1 MEFMNCFSIQNKE
14 DLQEVWN
21 NVQKVYFGVMTY
33 GVKELRQSKEAL
45 AAKRSE
51 VNKQEH
57 I

>member
-21 NVQKVYFGVMTY
+21 NVQKVYFDMMTY
-33 GVKELRQSKEAL
+33 GVKELRQSKEAS
-45 AAKRSE
+45 AAKRNE